1 MKNMKKLKLLAV
13 LSVVLFAAASCA
25 PRADRKAEIIERI
38 EAGEIPEDVVV
49 YTLNPVASE
58 VAWEGKRITGG
69 GHDGTI
75 GVKGGEL
82 YVYEGDLLGGEVFID
97 MTRIV
102 VLDIEDPENNAR
114 LKGHLES
121 DDFFS
126 VADYPEANLE
136 IVRFE
141 PIEDAMPGE
150 ANYRVFGNLTIKDI
164 THGIAFDAI
173 IDQQEQTISAKA
185 EFSFDRSL
193 YEVRFGSGS
202 FFDDL
207 GDNLILDEITLGVD
221 IVAGR

>member
-1 MKNMKKLKLLAV
+1 MKKMKLFALVAT
-13 LSVVLFAAASCA
+13 VLFAVGSCA
-25 PRADRKAEIIERI
+25 PRTDRKAEILEQL
-38 EAGEIPEDVVV
+38 EMGEIPEDVDVMV
-49 YTLNPVASE
+49 LNPDLSE

-75 GVKGGEL
+75 GIREGEF
-82 YVYEGDLLGGEVFID
+82 YAYDGALLGGEIIID
-97 MTRIV
+97 MTQIV

-126 VADYPEANLE
+126 VADHPRAKLE
-136 IVRFE
+136 IVRFD
-141 PIEDAMPGE
+141 PIEGAASGE
-150 ANYRVFGNLTIKDI
+150 ANYRVFGNLTIKEI
-164 THGIAFDAI
+164 THGIAFDAVV
-173 IDQQEQTISAKA
+173 DLAEEWMEASA

-207 GDNLILDEITLGVD
+207 GDNLILDEILLRVNV
-221 IVAGR
+221 VAAI